1 MNIINKIYLEKKI
14 FYLVFLTGFFG
25 AAFLTVNLGL
35 FTLFP
40 YRFFLFL
47 LLTIFFL
54 KTLLSGKIILYQKNV
69 RWYFLFLLF
78 WLGYSIVSLAWAIS
92 KGDAIRDILFLI
104 MGVLLIYFSTYYIDN
119 EKDLKSLFIL
129 WIICFGVLIIIGFW
143 EHLTGNHLQI
153 SKHYNELISRVM
165 FRPTGV
171 FPNTNDYATFLSISI
186 PFGIAMFRYYKQTLY
201 RLLGIAIVLSAFYL
215 IVETGSRANIIAILL
230 EIIFIFLFLMNINRK
245 TKFILTVSILII
257 VLFLFFGNNIYQYY
271 DKIFVEITSI
281 GRQVNLIE
289 GSMSVRINLIK
300 NSLLF
305 LYKTAGF
312 GVGAGNAE
320 YYMENFPQY
329 NTYGILNPHNWW
341 LEILV
346 NYGVLVFAGYLL
358 FYFRMIFN
366 LWKIFKSNLTRI
378 EKMICEALLVSIIG
392 FFVASMSSSSILA
405 FKPQWLLFAF
415 SLSFINYFPKKEKT
429 RIL

>member
-1 MNIINKIYLEKKI
+1 MNVLEKYI
-14 FYLVFLTGFFG
+14 YYLVFLTGFFG

-40 YRFFLFL
+40 YRIFL
-47 LLTIFFL
+47 LILLAIFFI
-54 KTLLSGKIILYQKNV
+54 KTFFSGKIILYQKNIS
-69 RWYFLFLLF
+69 WYLLLLLF
-78 WLGYSIVSLAWAIS
+78 WLGYSIISIAWSIS
-92 KGDAIRDILFLI
+92 KGDAIRNILFLI

-119 EKDLKSLFIL
+119 EKDLRRLFVL
-129 WIICFGVLIIIGFW
+129 WLTCFGALIIIGFW
-143 EHLTGNHLQI
+143 EHLTGNHFPI
-153 SKHYNELISRVM
+153 SKHYNELRSWLM

-171 FPNTNDYATFLSISI
+171 FHNPNDYAAFLSISI
-186 PFGIAMFRYYKQTLY
+186 PFGLAMYRYNRKILY
-201 RLLGIAIVLSAFYL
+201 RLLGIVFVLSAFYL
-215 IVETGSRANIIAILL
+215 IIETGSRANIIAVLL

-257 VLFLFFGNNIYQYY
+257 VLFLFFGNNISQYY

-281 GRQVNLIE
+281 GRQVDLME
-289 GSMSVRINLIK
+289 GSMGVRINLIK

-320 YYMENFPQY
+320 YYMADFSQY

-346 NYGVLVFAGYLL
+346 NYGLLVFAGYLL
-358 FYFRMIFN
+358 FYFGIIFN
-366 LWKIFKSNLTRI
+366 LWKIFKKSLSKI
-378 EKMICEALLVSIIG
+378 EKMICESLLVSLVG
-392 FFVASMSSSSILA
+392 FFFASMSSSSILA
-405 FKPQWLLFAF
+405 FTPQWLLFAF
-415 SLSFINYFPKKEKT
+415 ALSFINYFHRKKE
-429 RIL
+429 IEV